1 MSNFHQHW
9 FTTPPSNS
17 KPNLAYKQARII
29 ATQILFYLIKG
40 RFGLH
45 IITHYYIHI
54 CIMKISLRVSTEST
68 KTLRSWDTEKTGKNQ
83 NFAQSY
89 PWNGVQRE
97 RQFQECKYSS
107 YFNSFPRSF
116 REYLSEWEKTLSA
129 QLNATVKSIVYL
141 NRCIVE
147 QFTVRT
153 KFKLR

>member
-1 MSNFHQHW
+1 
-9 FTTPPSNS
+9 
-17 KPNLAYKQARII
+17 
-29 ATQILFYLIKG
+29 
-40 RFGLH
+40 
-45 IITHYYIHI
+45 
-54 CIMKISLRVSTEST
+54 MKISLRVSTEST

-89 PWNGVQRE
+89 TWNGVQRE

-141 NRCIVE
+141 NGCIAE

-153 KFKLR
+153 NLNWYNYHYEFKLIYINLQLFYLNN